1 MVLTTTEAAAATGTT
16 VGFGKTRWTY
26 GLAKI
31 LSPLLTSCGVVNNSS
46 SGNGSRNALID
57 LWAIVFVVLRRVIMA
72 LWPVVAASI
81 VVHTGVIL
89 RPVVSVNATPVN
101 AASIVVHRRRVV
113 RPNTRLVLR
122 PVVSVIAT
130 MVNAASIV
138 VHRRHIVRPN
148 TRLID

>member
-1 MVLTTTEAAAATGTT
+1 MVLP
-16 VGFGKTRWTY
+16 KT
-26 GLAKI
+26 I
-31 LSPLLTSCGVVNNSS
+31 VLTSCGVVNNSS
-46 SGNGSRNALID
+46 SGNRSRNALID

-101 AASIVVHRRRVV
+101 AASIVVHRRRIV
-113 RPNTRLVLR
+113 RPNTRLVVR

-130 MVNAASIV
+130 TVNAASIV
-138 VHRRHIVRPN
+138 
-148 TRLID
+148 IDKYL